1 MLVTADRQSVYIF
14 FDGICG
20 EKHMKRL
27 LCLISGMNAGGAET
41 FLMKLYRRLDKTKYQ
56 MDFCINVFDK
66 CFYEEEILTLGGKI
80 YRIPS
85 KSVSIST
92 FEKRLYEIVKA
103 NHYKYVLRITSSAFG
118 FMDLKIAHEAGAS
131 VCAVRSSNSS
141 DGGSLK
147 SKIAHMLG
155 RILYGKYV
163 DVKIAP
169 SDLAAEYTFGKKAY
183 KSGAVNILHNAIDT
197 KRYGFDADMRCRI
210 RSEFKLSNDI
220 TMIGHVGRFMTQ
232 KNHAFL
238 LEVFSEYVK
247 LNEKSALMLVGG
259 GELEFAIKQKA
270 SELGI
275 SDKIIFTGV
284 RSDIPAL
291 LSAMDMFVFPSLYEG
306 MPNTVIEAQATGLPC
321 LIADT
326 ITREADI
333 TGLVHYLPLSDAGT
347 WANYIAQLPRVIR
360 KTPIQKFKENC
371 YDIETVTEQFVKLIF
386 RE

>member
-1 MLVTADRQSVYIF
+1 
-14 FDGICG
+14 
-20 EKHMKRL
+20 MKRV
-27 LCLISGMNAGGAET
+27 LCIISNMNAGGAET

-66 CFYEEEILTLGGKI
+66 CFYEEEILALGGKI

-85 KSVSIST
+85 KSASRSS
-92 FEKRLYEIVKA
+92 FKKRLYEIVNS
-103 NHYKYVLRITSSAFG
+103 NHYDYVLRITSSAFG

-131 VCAVRSSNSS
+131 VCAARSSNSS

-147 SKIAHMLG
+147 SKIAHRFG

-163 DVKIAP
+163 NVKIAP

-183 KSGAVNILHNAIDT
+183 ESGTVNILHNAIDIDQ
-197 KRYGFDADMRCRI
+197 YGFDADMRCRI
-210 RSEFKLSNDI
+210 RSEFGLSDDI
-220 TMIGHVGRFMTQ
+220 TLIGHVGRFMTQ
-232 KNHAFL
+232 KNHGFL
-238 LEVFSEYVK
+238 LEVFSEYAK

-259 GELEFAIKQKA
+259 GELEPTIKEKA
-270 SELGI
+270 SALGI
-275 SDKIIFTGV
+275 FDKIIFTGV
-284 RSDIPAL
+284 RSDVPAL
-291 LSAMDMFVFPSLYEG
+291 LSGMDVFVFPSLYEG

-333 TGLVHYLPLSDAGT
+333 TGLVHYLPLGDASA
-347 WANYIAQLPRVIR
+347 WAHLIAQLSQTKRE
-360 KTPIQKFKENC
+360 TPIQKFKENG
-371 YDIETVTEQFVKLIF
+371 YDIETVAEQFVKLIF